1 MRYAIVT
8 AFVALLA
15 GCSSTAWNEM
25 RANPREYFNLEAPAL
40 VSDAS
45 RIDGQSITLR
55 RGQALVVRLP
65 EDASSGLRWQ
75 MQPLAAGAL
84 IAPVQHDYVAAPG
97 ADPAVADAP
106 GEAVFRIRGVA
117 TGTQAIVLERRR
129 AFEQSADKVVRF
141 DVVVR

>member
-1 MRYAIVT
+1 MIRYTMIG
-8 AFVALLA
+8 ALAAMVA

-25 RANPREYFNLEAPAL
+25 RANPREYFNLVAPT
-40 VSDAS
+40 VWSDA

-97 ADPAVADAP
+97 AAP
-106 GEAVFRIRGVA
+106 VLANASGEAVFRIRGVA
-117 TGTQAIVLERRR
+117 TGTQAVVLERRR
-129 AFEQSADKVVRF
+129 AFEANADKVVRF